1 MYVKVLKY
9 LWDRIDL
16 WNVCNGLYL
25 MVCLVLIFNNIDNG
39 ILVLYVYVYEVF
51 ERCFLFESL

>member
-1 MYVKVLKY
+1 
-9 LWDRIDL
+9 
-16 WNVCNGLYL
+16 

-51 ERCFLFESL
+51 ERCFLFESLKKNLDCFILRGIRWYFVWM